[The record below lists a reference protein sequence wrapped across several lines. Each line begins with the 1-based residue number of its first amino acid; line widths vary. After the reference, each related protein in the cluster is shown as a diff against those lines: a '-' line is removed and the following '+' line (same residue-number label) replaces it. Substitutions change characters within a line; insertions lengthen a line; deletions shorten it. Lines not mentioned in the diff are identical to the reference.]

1 MAGTGPGRNLL
12 KGSRMRDYLP
22 LAKALETNRISEFVA
37 QEEARGIGPI
47 DRADFEGAVNKVV
60 KERPPKDRTSRSAS
74 GDGSTG
80 KRTRLGSGPDASS

>member
-1 MAGTGPGRNLL
+1 MAGTGPGRNLF

-47 DRADFEGAVNKVV
+47 DRADFDGAVTKVV
-60 KERPPKDRTSRSAS
+60 KERQPEDRTSRSS
-74 GDGSTG
+74 SDGNSSG
-80 KRTRLGSGPDASS
+80 KRTHRDTDQGV

>member
-1 MAGTGPGRNLL
+1 MAGTGPGRNFLN
-12 KGSRMRDYLP
+12 GSRMRDYLP

-47 DRADFEGAVNKVV
+47 DRAEFDGAVTKVV
-60 KERPPKDRTSRSAS
+60 KAQRSEDRTSRSAS

-80 KRTRLGSGPDASS
+80 KRTRRGSGPSV